1 MRNHEY
7 ETDSEERLREE
18 TDQAHEFLHCEHDR
32 GDDVVPPWKGVAGP
46 PAGVSHTITEEL
58 FPLTDRLRLAA
69 DRYFTLIEVKA
80 QAELYPETSA

>member
-18 TDQAHEFLHCEHDR
+18 TDLAHEFLHCEHDR

-46 PAGVSHTITEEL
+46 PAGVSHSRIPRDELLARQRLYGNRRIQAAPINPPITEEN
-58 FPLTDRLRLAA
+58 AA
-69 DRYFTLIEVKA
+69 
-80 QAELYPETSA
+80 